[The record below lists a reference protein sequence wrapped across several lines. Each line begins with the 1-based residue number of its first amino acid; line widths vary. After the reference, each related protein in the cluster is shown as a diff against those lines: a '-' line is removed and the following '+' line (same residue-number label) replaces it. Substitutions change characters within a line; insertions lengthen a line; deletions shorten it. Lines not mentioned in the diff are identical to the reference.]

1 VVLTRVNGLK
11 TVYMDNASG
20 APVDKRVVEAML
32 PYFDSRVGN
41 PASLHESGVEARKA
55 LGAAR
60 ESVAALIGAED
71 KEIIFTSGATESN
84 NIAIRGAV
92 QRKKKKGNHIIIS
105 AVEHMSV
112 VNTCKDL
119 QREGFEVT
127 TVPVDRDGLVDPER
141 LADEVTDQT
150 ILVSCMYANGEIGT
164 IQPVRDIG
172 AMTREKDILFHVDA
186 VAAAGKIPIDVVQDN
201 IDLLSLSSNDL
212 YGPKGVGALYIKS
225 GVALRPVMTGG
236 GQERGLRSG
245 SENISGIVGLGQAC
259 ELAKDEMEKD
269 AKQMEA
275 LREKLIDRVL
285 GNMKHSYLTG
295 HRTKRLPNIASFRF
309 SFIEGESIILSL
321 SDLGV
326 EASTGS
332 ACSAKTLEPSHV
344 LIAIGLRHEEA
355 HGSLLLS
362 LNKWNTQAEVDHV
375 LESLPPVVE
384 RLRALSPLYQED

>member
-1 VVLTRVNGLK
+1 
-11 TVYMDNASG
+11 MDNASG

-32 PYFDSRVGN
+32 PYFNFMVGN
-41 PASLHESGVEARKA
+41 PASLHESGDEARKA
-55 LGAAR
+55 LEDAR
-60 ESVAALIGAED
+60 ESVADLIGAD
-71 KEIIFTSGATESN
+71 SKEVIFTSGGTESN

-105 AVEHMSV
+105 AFEHMSV

-127 TVPVDRDGLVDPER
+127 TVPVDRDGLVDPGR
-141 LADEVTDQT
+141 IVDEVTDNT
-150 ILVSCMYANGEIGT
+150 ILVSCMYANSEIGT

-172 AMTREKDILFHVDA
+172 AITRERDILFHVDA

-212 YGPKGVGALYIKS
+212 YGPKGVGALYIRS

-245 SENISGIVGLGQAC
+245 SENISGIVGLGKAC
-259 ELAKDEMEKD
+259 ELAKDEIEND
-269 AKQMEA
+269 AMQMEA

>member
-1 VVLTRVNGLK
+1 
-11 TVYMDNASG
+11 MDNASG
-20 APVDKRVVEAML
+20 APVDKRVVQAML

-41 PASLHESGVEARKA
+41 PASLHESGAEARKA
-55 LGAAR
+55 LEGAR
-60 ESVAALIGAED
+60 ESVAALIGAQS
-71 KEIIFTSGATESN
+71 KEIIFTSGGTESN

-105 AVEHMSV
+105 AIEHMSV

-127 TVPVDRDGLVDPER
+127 TVPVDKDGLVDLER
-141 LADEVTDQT
+141 IAQEVTDQT
-150 ILVSCMYANGEIGT
+150 ILISCMYANGEIGT
-164 IQPVRDIG
+164 IQPVSDIG
-172 AMTREKDILFHVDA
+172 AMAREKDIIFHVDA
-186 VAAAGKIPIDVVQDN
+186 VAAAGKIPIDVQKDT
-201 IDLLSLSSNDL
+201 IDLLSLASNDL
-212 YGPKGVGALYIKS
+212 YGPKGVGALYIRS

-245 SENISGIVGLGQAC
+245 SENISGIVGMGKAC
-259 ELAKDEMEKD
+259 ALAKDEMEND
-269 AKQMEA
+269 ARQMEA
-275 LREKLIDRVL
+275 LRERLIEGIV
-285 GNMKHSYLTG
+285 GKMKYSYLTG
-295 HRTKRLPNIASFRF
+295 HRTQRLPHIATFRF
-309 SFIEGESIILSL
+309 SFIEGESIIMSL

-332 ACSAKTLEPSHV
+332 ACSVKTLEPSHV

-375 LESLPPVVE
+375 LKSLPPVVE
-384 RLRALSPLYQED
+384 RLRALSPLYPGD

>member
-1 VVLTRVNGLK
+1 MVLTRVNSLK

-20 APVDKRVVEAML
+20 APVDKRVVKSML
-32 PYFDSRVGN
+32 PYFDPRVGN

-119 QREGFEVT
+119 LREGFEVS
-127 TVPVDRDGLVDPER
+127 TVPVDKNGLVDPER
-141 LADEVTDQT
+141 YAYEITDKT

-172 AMTREKDILFHVDA
+172 DMTRKRDILFHVDA
-186 VAAAGKIPIDVVQDN
+186 VAAASKIPIDVVQDN

-212 YGPKGVGALYIKS
+212 YGPKGVGALYVRS

-245 SENISGIVGLGQAC
+245 SENISGIVGMGKAC
-259 ELAKDEMEKD
+259 ELAKDEMEND
-269 AKQMEA
+269 VRQMEV
-275 LREKLIDRVL
+275 LREKLIEGVP

-309 SFIEGESIILSL
+309 SFIEGESIIMSL

-362 LNKWNTQAEVDHV
+362 LNKWNTPAEVDHV
-375 LESLPPVVE
+375 LESLPLVVE

>member
-1 VVLTRVNGLK
+1 
-11 TVYMDNASG
+11 
-20 APVDKRVVEAML
+20 
-32 PYFDSRVGN
+32 
-41 PASLHESGVEARKA
+41 
-55 LGAAR
+55 
-60 ESVAALIGAED
+60 
-71 KEIIFTSGATESN
+71 
-84 NIAIRGAV
+84 
-92 QRKKKKGNHIIIS
+92 
-105 AVEHMSV
+105 
-112 VNTCKDL
+112 
-119 QREGFEVT
+119 
-127 TVPVDRDGLVDPER
+127 
-141 LADEVTDQT
+141 
-150 ILVSCMYANGEIGT
+150 MYANGVIGT
-164 IQPVRDIG
+164 VQPVRNIG

-186 VAAAGKIPIDVVQDN
+186 VAAAGKLPIDVVQDN
-201 IDLLSLSSNDL
+201 IDLLSFSSNDL
-212 YGPKGVGALYIKS
+212 YGPKGAGALYIRS

-245 SENISGIVGLGQAC
+245 SENISGIVGMGKAC
-259 ELAKDEMEKD
+259 ELAKDEMQND
-269 AKQMEA
+269 TRQMEA

-309 SFIEGESIILSL
+309 SFIEGESIIMSL

>member
-1 VVLTRVNGLK
+1 MTMVNGLK

-20 APVDKRVVEAML
+20 APLDKRVVEVML
-32 PYFDSRVGN
+32 PYFDPRVGN

-127 TVPVDRDGLVDPER
+127 TVPVDRDGLVDPGR
-141 LADEVTDQT
+141 IADEVTDQT
-150 ILVSCMYANGEIGT
+150 ILVSCMYAIGEIGT

-172 AMTREKDILFHVDA
+172 AMTRKRDILFHVDA
-186 VAAAGKIPIDVVQDN
+186 VAAAGKIPVDVVQDN
-201 IDLLSLSSNDL
+201 IDLLSISSNDL
-212 YGPKGVGALYIKS
+212 YGPKGVGALYIRS

-245 SENISGIVGLGQAC
+245 SENISGIVGMGKAC
-259 ELAKDEMEKD
+259 ELAKDEMETD
-269 AKQMEA
+269 AMQMEV
-275 LREKLIDRVL
+275 LREKLIDGVL

-309 SFIEGESIILSL
+309 SFIEGESIIMSL

>member
-1 VVLTRVNGLK
+1 
-11 TVYMDNASG
+11 MDNASG

>member
-1 VVLTRVNGLK
+1 MK

-20 APVDKRVVEAML
+20 APVDERVVEAML

-55 LGAAR
+55 LGTAR
-60 ESVAALIGAED
+60 ELVAALIGAED

-172 AMTREKDILFHVDA
+172 AMTRERDILFHVDA
-186 VAAAGKIPIDVVQDN
+186 VAAAGKMPIDVVQDN
-201 IDLLSLSSNDL
+201 IDLLSFSSNDL

-245 SENISGIVGLGQAC
+245 SENISGIVGLGKAC

-269 AKQMEA
+269 ARQMEA

-309 SFIEGESIILSL
+309 SFIEGESIIMSL

>member
-1 VVLTRVNGLK
+1 MVNGLK

-55 LGAAR
+55 LGTAR
-60 ESVAALIGAED
+60 ELVAALIGAED

-245 SENISGIVGLGQAC
+245 SENISGIVGLGKAC
-259 ELAKDEMEKD
+259 ELAKDEMEND
-269 AKQMEA
+269 ARQMEA

>member
-1 VVLTRVNGLK
+1 MVNGLK

-20 APVDKRVVEAML
+20 APVDKRVIEVML
-32 PYFDSRVGN
+32 PYFDFRVGN
-41 PASLHESGVEARKA
+41 PASLHESGIEARKA

-127 TVPVDRDGLVDPER
+127 TVPVDRDGLVDPGR
-141 LADEVTDQT
+141 IADEVTDQT
-150 ILVSCMYANGEIGT
+150 ILISCMYANGEIGT
-164 IQPVRDIG
+164 IQPVRYIG
-172 AMTREKDILFHVDA
+172 AMARERDILFHVDA
-186 VAAAGKIPIDVVQDN
+186 VAAAGKIQIDVVQDN
-201 IDLLSLSSNDL
+201 IDLLSISSNDL
-212 YGPKGVGALYIKS
+212 YGPKGVGALYIRS

-245 SENISGIVGLGQAC
+245 SENISGIVGMGKAC

-269 AKQMEA
+269 ARQMEA
-275 LREKLIDRVL
+275 LREKLIDGVL

-295 HRTKRLPNIASFRF
+295 YRTKRLPNVASFRF
-309 SFIEGESIILSL
+309 SFIEGESIIMSL

-375 LESLPPVVE
+375 LASLPLVVE

>member
-1 VVLTRVNGLK
+1 MVLTRVNGLK

-55 LGAAR
+55 LGTAR
-60 ESVAALIGAED
+60 ELVAALIGAED

-172 AMTREKDILFHVDA
+172 AMAREKDILFHVDA

-245 SENISGIVGLGQAC
+245 SENISGIVGLGKAC
-259 ELAKDEMEKD
+259 ELAKDEMEND
-269 AKQMEA
+269 ARQMEA

>member
-1 VVLTRVNGLK
+1 MDR
-11 TVYMDNASG
+11 VYMDNASG
-20 APVDKRVVEAML
+20 APVDKRVVQAML

-41 PASLHESGVEARKA
+41 PASLHESGAEARKA
-55 LGAAR
+55 LEGAR
-60 ESVAALIGAED
+60 ESVAALIGAQS
-71 KEIIFTSGATESN
+71 KEIIFTSGGTESN

-105 AVEHMSV
+105 AIEHMSV

-127 TVPVDRDGLVDPER
+127 TVPVDKDGLVDPGR
-141 LADEVTDQT
+141 IAAEVTDQT

-164 IQPVRDIG
+164 IQPVSDIG
-172 AMTREKDILFHVDA
+172 AMAREKDIIFHVDA
-186 VAAAGKIPIDVVQDN
+186 VAAAGKIPIDVQKDT
-201 IDLLSLSSNDL
+201 IDLLSLASNDL
-212 YGPKGVGALYIKS
+212 YGPKGVGALYIRS

-245 SENISGIVGLGQAC
+245 SENISGIVGMGKAC
-259 ELAKDEMEKD
+259 ALAKDEMEND
-269 AKQMEA
+269 ARQMEA
-275 LREKLIDRVL
+275 LREKLIE
-285 GNMKHSYLTG
+285 GIPGKMKYSYLTG
-295 HRTKRLPNIASFRF
+295 HRTKRLPHIATFRF
-309 SFIEGESIILSL
+309 SFIEGESIIMSL

-332 ACSAKTLEPSHV
+332 ACSVKTLEPSHV

-362 LNKWNTQAEVDHV
+362 LNKWNTQTEVDHV
-375 LESLPPVVE
+375 LKSLPPVVE
-384 RLRALSPLYQED
+384 RLRALSPLYPGD

>member
-1 VVLTRVNGLK
+1 MVNGLT

-20 APVDKRVVEAML
+20 ASVDKRVVEVML
-32 PYFDSRVGN
+32 PYFDFSVGN

-127 TVPVDRDGLVDPER
+127 TVPVDRDGLVDSGR
-141 LADEVTDQT
+141 IADEVTDQT
-150 ILVSCMYANGEIGT
+150 ILISCMYANGEIGT
-164 IQPVRDIG
+164 IQPVRYIG
-172 AMTREKDILFHVDA
+172 AMARERDILFHVDA

-201 IDLLSLSSNDL
+201 IDLLSISSNDL
-212 YGPKGVGALYIKS
+212 YGPKGVGALYIRS

-245 SENISGIVGLGQAC
+245 SENISGIVGMGKAC

-269 AKQMEA
+269 ARQMEA
-275 LREKLIDRVL
+275 LREKLIDGVL

-309 SFIEGESIILSL
+309 SFIEGESIIMSL

>member
-1 VVLTRVNGLK
+1 
-11 TVYMDNASG
+11 MDNASG

-55 LGAAR
+55 LGTAR
-60 ESVAALIGAED
+60 ELVAALIGAED

-150 ILVSCMYANGEIGT
+150 ILVSCMYANSEIGT

-172 AMTREKDILFHVDA
+172 AMAREKDILFHVDA

-245 SENISGIVGLGQAC
+245 SENISGIVGMGKAC

-269 AKQMEA
+269 ARQMEA

>member
-1 VVLTRVNGLK
+1 MK

-55 LGAAR
+55 LDAAR

-119 QREGFEVT
+119 RREGFEVT

-141 LADEVTDQT
+141 LANEVTDQT

-172 AMTREKDILFHVDA
+172 AVARERDILFHVDA
-186 VAAAGKIPIDVVQDN
+186 VAAAGKIPIDVVQNN

-212 YGPKGVGALYIKS
+212 YGPKGMGALYIRS

-245 SENISGIVGLGQAC
+245 SENIFGIVGMGQAC
-259 ELAKDEMEKD
+259 ELAKDEMKND
-269 AKQMEA
+269 ARQMEA
-275 LREKLIDRVL
+275 LREKLIDGVL
-285 GNMKHSYLTG
+285 DNMKHSYLTG

>member
-1 VVLTRVNGLK
+1 MVNGLK

-55 LGAAR
+55 LGTAR
-60 ESVAALIGAED
+60 ELVAALIGAED

-127 TVPVDRDGLVDPER
+127 TVPVDRDGLVNPER

-245 SENISGIVGLGQAC
+245 SENISGIVGLGKAC
-259 ELAKDEMEKD
+259 ELAKDEMEND
-269 AKQMEA
+269 ARQMEA
-275 LREKLIDRVL
+275 LREKLIDGVL

-295 HRTKRLPNIASFRF
+295 HRTKRLTNIASFRF

>member
-1 VVLTRVNGLK
+1 MK

-55 LGAAR
+55 LGTAR
-60 ESVAALIGAED
+60 ELVAALIGAED

-172 AMTREKDILFHVDA
+172 AMTRERDILFHVDA

-245 SENISGIVGLGQAC
+245 SENISGIVGLGKAC
-259 ELAKDEMEKD
+259 ELAKDEMEND
-269 AKQMEA
+269 ARQMEA

>member
-1 VVLTRVNGLK
+1 MK

-55 LGAAR
+55 LGTAR
-60 ESVAALIGAED
+60 ELVAALIGAED

-245 SENISGIVGLGQAC
+245 SENISGIVGLGKAC
-259 ELAKDEMEKD
+259 ELAKDEMEND
-269 AKQMEA
+269 ARQMEA

>member
-1 VVLTRVNGLK
+1 MVNGLK

-20 APVDKRVVEAML
+20 APVDERVVEAML

-55 LGAAR
+55 LGTAR

-150 ILVSCMYANGEIGT
+150 ILVSCMYANSEIGT

-172 AMTREKDILFHVDA
+172 AMTRERDILFHVDA

-245 SENISGIVGLGQAC
+245 SENISGIVGLGKAC
-259 ELAKDEMEKD
+259 ELAKDEMEND
-269 AKQMEA
+269 AMQMEA

>member
-1 VVLTRVNGLK
+1 LK

-20 APVDKRVVEAML
+20 APVDERVVEAML

-55 LGAAR
+55 LGTAR
-60 ESVAALIGAED
+60 ELVAALIGAED

-127 TVPVDRDGLVDPER
+127 TVPVDMDGLVDPER

-245 SENISGIVGLGQAC
+245 SENISGIVGMGQAC
-259 ELAKDEMEKD
+259 ELAKDEMEND
-269 AKQMEA
+269 ARQLGA
-275 LREKLIDRVL
+275 LREKLIDGVL
-285 GNMKHSYLTG
+285 GNMKYSYLTG

-362 LNKWNTQAEVDHV
+362 LNKWNTPAEVDHV

>member
-1 VVLTRVNGLK
+1 MVLTRVNDLK

-32 PYFDSRVGN
+32 PYFNFMVGN
-41 PASLHESGVEARKA
+41 PASLHESGDEARKA
-55 LGAAR
+55 LEDAR
-60 ESVAALIGAED
+60 ESVADLIGAD
-71 KEIIFTSGATESN
+71 SKEVIFTSGGTESN

-105 AVEHMSV
+105 AFEHMSV

-127 TVPVDRDGLVDPER
+127 TVPVDRDGLVDPGR
-141 LADEVTDQT
+141 IVDEVTDNT
-150 ILVSCMYANGEIGT
+150 ILVSCMYANSEIGT

-172 AMTREKDILFHVDA
+172 AITRERDILFHVDA

-212 YGPKGVGALYIKS
+212 YGPKGVGALYIRS

-245 SENISGIVGLGQAC
+245 SENISGIVGLGKAC
-259 ELAKDEMEKD
+259 ELAKDEIEND
-269 AKQMEA
+269 AMQMEA

>member
-32 PYFDSRVGN
+32 LYFDSRVGN

-55 LGAAR
+55 LGTAR
-60 ESVAALIGAED
+60 ELVAALIGAED

-127 TVPVDRDGLVDPER
+127 IVPVDRDGLVDPER
-141 LADEVTDQT
+141 LANEVTDHT
-150 ILVSCMYANGEIGT
+150 ILVSCMYANSEIGT

-245 SENISGIVGLGQAC
+245 SENISGIVGLGKAC

-269 AKQMEA
+269 AMQMEA

-309 SFIEGESIILSL
+309 SFIEGESIIMSL